1 MINYKD
7 IFKSLYN
14 RAIMGRNGIDDLI
27 KFQFYFLIILVILDI
42 FLDSYIV
49 GLLQLITMVTIG
61 YRFMSKD
68 MYRRVKE
75 NQIFNNIRYGL
86 ISPFKNIIRRI
97 KDRKHLYKKCSCGTT
112 IKTPLPKKC
121 GIKHTTCPNCGK
133 RNRIIALRKKKI

>member
-1 MINYKD
+1 MYKN
-7 IFKSLYN
+7 ILYN
-14 RAIMGRNGIDDLI
+14 LYNKALNGRNGIDDLI

-49 GLLQLITMVTIG
+49 GLLQLITMITIG

-68 MYRRVKE
+68 MYKRVKE

>member
-27 KFQFYFLIILVILDI
+27 KFQHYFLIILVILDI

-49 GLLQLITMVTIG
+49 GLLQLITMITIG

-68 MYRRVKE
+68 MYKRVKE

>member
-14 RAIMGRNGIDDLI
+14 RAIMGRNGFDDLI

-49 GLLQLITMVTIG
+49 GLLQLITMITIG

-68 MYRRVKE
+68 MYKRVKE

>member
-7 IFKSLYN
+7 IFKGLYN
-14 RAIMGRNGIDDLI
+14 RAIMGRNGIDDLL

-49 GLLQLITMVTIG
+49 GLLQLITMITIG
-61 YRFMSKD
+61 FRFMSKNL
-68 MYRRVKE
+68 YKRVKE
-75 NQIFNNIRYGL
+75 NQIYNNIRYGL
-86 ISPFKNIIRRI
+86 ISPFRNIIRRI

-133 RNRIIALRKKKI
+133 RNRILALRKKKI

>member
-1 MINYKD
+1 MYKN
-7 IFKSLYN
+7 ILYN
-14 RAIMGRNGIDDLI
+14 LYNKALNGRNGIDDLV
-27 KFQFYFLIILVILDI
+27 KFQFIILIVLTILDI
-42 FLDSYIV
+42 FVDSYIV
-49 GLLQLITMVTIG
+49 GLLQLITMITIG
-61 YRFMSKD
+61 YRFMSKNL
-68 MYRRVKE
+68 YKRVKE
-75 NQIFNNIRYGL
+75 NQIYNNIRYGI

>member
-7 IFKSLYN
+7 IFKGLYN
-14 RAIMGRNGIDDLI
+14 RAIMGRNGIDDLL

-49 GLLQLITMVTIG
+49 GLLQLITMITIG
-61 YRFMSKD
+61 FRFMSKNI
-68 MYRRVKE
+68 YKRVKE

-86 ISPFKNIIRRI
+86 ISPFRNIIRRI

-133 RNRIIALRKKKI
+133 RNRIIALRKRK

>member
-7 IFKSLYN
+7 IFNSLYN

-49 GLLQLITMVTIG
+49 GLLQLITMITIG

-68 MYRRVKE
+68 MYKRVKE

-133 RNRIIALRKKKI
+133 RNKIIALRKKKI

>member
-49 GLLQLITMVTIG
+49 GLLQLITMITIG

-68 MYRRVKE
+68 MYKRVKE

-86 ISPFKNIIRRI
+86 IRPFKNIIRRI

>member
-7 IFKSLYN
+7 IFKNLYN

-49 GLLQLITMVTIG
+49 GLLQLITMITIG

-68 MYRRVKE
+68 MYKRVKE

>member
-27 KFQFYFLIILVILDI
+27 KFQFYFLIILTVLDI
-42 FLDSYIV
+42 FVDSYIV
-49 GLLQLITMVTIG
+49 GLLQLITMITIG
-61 YRFMSKD
+61 YRFMSKNL
-68 MYRRVKE
+68 YKRVKE
-75 NQIFNNIRYGL
+75 NQIYNNIRYGI

-97 KDRKHLYKKCSCGTT
+97 KDWKHLYKKCSCGTT
-112 IKTPLPKKC
+112 IKTPLPKKR

-133 RNRIIALRKKKI
+133 RNRIIALRKKK